1 MNINLLTMIRTLF
14 PTRVFDLYSD
24 LENVLDSFIPVENGT
39 LTLDVPGFSKKDI
52 TLEIDQSEGLI
63 SIEGEKEINGKKR
76 TLKKTI
82 KDYRLRNVDL
92 DAVEA
97 KIEDG
102 VLSIYLKELDPKTK
116 EKKRQ
121 ISLN

>member
-1 MNINLLTMIRTLF
+1 MIRTLF

-24 LENVLDSFIPVENGT
+24 LENVLDSFVPVENGT

>member
-24 LENVLDSFIPVENGT
+24 LENVLDSFVPVENGT

>member
-14 PTRVFDLYSD
+14 PTRVFDLYTD
-24 LENVLDSFIPVENGT
+24 LENALDSFVPVENGT

>member
-1 MNINLLTMIRTLF
+1 MLKLYSSPASRLL
-14 PTRVFDLYSD
+14 DLYND
-24 LENVLDSFIPVENGT
+24 FDVFLGNPIPLENGT

>member
-14 PTRVFDLYSD
+14 PTRVFDLYTD
-24 LENVLDSFIPVENGT
+24 LENVLDSFVPVENGT

>member
-1 MNINLLTMIRTLF
+1 MIRTLF